1 MSGLGI
7 NAGTLI
13 VGASQAGVQLAATLR
28 ELGDSA
34 PIVLVG
40 EEHVEPYQRP
50 PLSKTYLKGGMDASA
65 LAFRTADWYRDNDI
79 RVVTGERLVGA
90 ARNPDG
96 SGVAVAESGARFPFA
111 RLALTTGAVPRR
123 LDLPGTDAAGVHYLR
138 DTRDADRIGAEAAVA
153 THVVVIGGGFIGLE
167 VAAGLRAAGKTLT
180 VLEAA
185 PRLVG
190 RAVSEQ
196 TSAFYL
202 DAHRRRGLRIV
213 LDARI
218 AGIVAAD
225 QHEGA
230 GQVTGVRL
238 DDETVVRADLV
249 LIGVGVVPRTDLA
262 AALGLEVENG
272 VVVDDR
278 ALASDGLTV
287 AAGDCTVMP
296 TPYLRGAQPF
306 IRLESVHNA
315 VEQAKVAAAT
325 LLGIEARYT
334 SVPWFW
340 SDQADLK
347 LQIAGLS
354 TGYDQVVLR
363 GDPADES
370 FSVLYFRDGLLL
382 AADSINAP
390 VEHAAI
396 KNALRNDLTIDPE
409 RASDT
414 SIPLKQLVTDIEPA
428 GAS

>member
-1 MSGLGI
+1 MTGH
-7 NAGTLI
+7 GTLI
-13 VGASQAGVQLAATLR
+13 VGASQAGVQLAASLR
-28 ELGDSA
+28 EFGDTD

-40 EEHVEPYQRP
+40 EEPVEPYQRP
-50 PLSKTYLKGGMDASA
+50 PLSKTYLNGDMDASA
-65 LAFRTADWYRDNDI
+65 LAFRTADWYREHEV
-79 RVVTGERLVGA
+79 RLVTGELLVA
-90 ARNPDG
+90 ATRNPDG
-96 SGVAVAESGARFPFA
+96 SGVAVAASGAEFPFA

-123 LDLPGTDAAGVHYLR
+123 LDLPGVDAAGVHYLR

-153 THVVVIGGGFIGLE
+153 TRVVVIGGGFIGLE
-167 VAAGLRAAGKTLT
+167 VAAGLRAAGKTVT

-202 DAHRRRGLRIV
+202 DAHRRRGLSIV

-218 AGIVAAD
+218 SGIVSTD
-225 QHEGA
+225 GH
-230 GQVTGVRL
+230 VTGVRL
-238 DDETVVRADLV
+238 DSGAGVGETVVPADLV
-249 LIGVGVVPRTDLA
+249 LIGVGVVPRTDFA
-262 AALGLEVENG
+262 EALGLAVENG
-272 VVVDDR
+272 IVVDAR
-278 ALASDGLTV
+278 ALASDGFTV
-287 AAGDCTVMP
+287 AAGDCAVMP
-296 TPYLRGAQPF
+296 TPYLRGAQPI

-325 LLGIEARYT
+325 LLGIDAHYS

-354 TGYDQVVLR
+354 TGYDEVVVR

-396 KNALRNDLTIDPE
+396 KTALRNDRTIDPA
-409 RASDT
+409 RAADT
-414 SIPLKQLVTDIEPA
+414 SIALKQLVTDVQPA
-428 GAS
+428 GAP